1 MEAEKPPGWGKG
13 CVVPGR
19 LQGDLAGSE
28 SIGLVGPD
36 VCGKYGQGQS
46 TVCVY
51 LQTVS
56 VCGGCGPCQWGPYA
70 SVGHFGLCV

>member
-1 MEAEKPPGWGKG
+1 M
-13 CVVPGR
+13 VPGC
-19 LQGDLAGSE
+19 LQGDLAVSE

-51 LQTVS
+51 LWAVS
-56 VCGGCGPCQWGPYA
+56 VCGGCGPCQWGLHV
-70 SVGHFGLCV
+70 SVWYIGLCV